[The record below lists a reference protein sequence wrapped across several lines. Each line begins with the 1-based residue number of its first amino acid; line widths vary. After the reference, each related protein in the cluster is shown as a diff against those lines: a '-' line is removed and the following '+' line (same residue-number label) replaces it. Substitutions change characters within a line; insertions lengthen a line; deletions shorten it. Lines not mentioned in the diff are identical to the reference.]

1 MTKDLEVKIMNKEEF
16 DMLVNDILKI
26 PQPKEELPVSAM
38 ASINV
43 EELRQVIEAF
53 NKIPDYN
60 LLIKDNLKKDKEI
73 QKLTNNWN
81 KLEELIDEEKTRLA
95 KECSHTYE
103 DSLGK
108 TIYVNED
115 IFNELNNI
123 LDKMNEIK
131 EKNNEK

>member
-1 MTKDLEVKIMNKEEF
+1 MNKEEF

-53 NKIPDYN
+53 NRIPDYN

-73 QKLTNNWN
+73 YQLTNNWN
-81 KLEELIDEEKTRLA
+81 ELEEWLKSEKERFKEIAINQGLFIDKELYTRLDTRIKLIDNA
-95 KECSHTYE
+95 
-103 DSLGK
+103 
-108 TIYVNED
+108 
-115 IFNELNNI
+115 LN
-123 LDKMNEIK
+123 KMEEIK
-131 EKNNEK
+131 NN